1 MTPEQFRR
9 LAVSSAGAEEHEHH
23 HHPDFR
29 IGGKIFATM
38 GHPDETRAMLKLT
51 PEQQAEFIH
60 DHPNVF
66 SPSAG
71 KWGEKGCTS
80 IALRKATKA
89 IVQPALEAARQNAM
103 WAALAGDKRAK
114 PASKAATAKP
124 AGKKTAGSKSAR
136 KVAK

>member
-9 LAVSSAGAEEHEHH
+9 LAVSASGAEEHEHQ

-38 GHPDETRAMLKLT
+38 GYPDETRAMLKLT

-80 IALRKATKA
+80 VALRKATKA
-89 IVQPALEAARQNAM
+89 IMQPAVEAARQNAM
-103 WAALAGDKRAK
+103 WAALAGEKRAK
-114 PASKAATAKP
+114 PASKTSAV
-124 AGKKTAGSKSAR
+124 KSAR
-136 KVAK
+136 KKAQGSRSRRGLAE